1 MNNPFPGQGNE
12 SIANLSQKSDCL
24 LLGKGV
30 LGFEILLKIWVAKLL
45 NDVVVVGALHDI
57 IDLDDVFGFEELQDL
72 YLGEKG
78 RF

>member
-30 LGFEILLKIWVAKLL
+30 LGFEILLKI
-45 NDVVVVGALHDI
+45 
-57 IDLDDVFGFEELQDL
+57 
-72 YLGEKG
+72 
-78 RF
+78 

>member
-12 SIANLSQKSDCL
+12 SIANLSQKSDRL

-45 NDVVVVGALHDI
+45 NDIVVVRALHDI